1 MSYIKADE
9 TVDESEIK
17 VIRPRYWNSGL
28 PNYCIPPTIIIDSK
42 NLKKN

>member
-1 MSYIKADE
+1 MPYIENNE
-9 TVDESEIK
+9 TEEESEIK

-28 PNYCIPPTIIIDSK
+28 PNYCIPLNIRNDNN